1 MYQKI
6 VRLLL
11 VMLVTLWLAQPAA
24 ADTLYVVQRGD
35 TLASIARRYNTTI
48 GVLMQLN
55 NIVNPNLIYVG
66 QQLLIPD
73 NKPGSSYQLHTV
85 QRGDT
90 LKNIATRYNTTVTI
104 LAQLNQISNINLIYV
119 GQVLLI
125 PSGNPVVTPAASPTP
140 VLTPAVTPQPTATN
154 PAVPTFTPLPTATAT
169 TPPPAPVPAGN
180 LLPNPSFEGGWYH
193 PGNVPELQIP
203 ADWRFEWDEGPTG
216 FGNNP
221 WDVYLRPEVRVLA
234 REYLPPAEHGLFIF
248 GGNKTVKVFKGS
260 GAVSF
265 RLLTDVTLTPGR
277 YQLEINLFPDLV
289 MAYENG
295 QKVWANDFLS
305 GEVKL
310 QAGAS
315 NSGWIYPA
323 FGQKNTLRY
332 TFTILQTQTIT
343 VGAAVRG
350 RFALLNNGWF
360 LDEWS
365 LSRLP

>member
-1 MYQKI
+1 MYRKI

-11 VMLVTLWLAQPAA
+11 VIFVMGWLASPAA

-35 TLASIARRYNTTI
+35 TLASIARRYHTTI

-55 NIVNPNLIYVG
+55 NISNPNIIYVG

-73 NKPGSSYQLHTV
+73 NKPGSSYQLYTV

-90 LKNIATRYNTTVTI
+90 LKNIATRYSSTVST
-104 LAQLNQISNINLIYV
+104 LAQLNQIVNINVIYV

-125 PSGNPVVTPAASPTP
+125 PTSPMLTSPAASPTP
-140 VLTPAVTPQPTATN
+140 VSTPAATPQPTATN
-154 PAVPTFTPLPTATAT
+154 PAVPTFTPLPTATPT
-169 TPPPAPVPAGN
+169 TAPPVPVPTGN
-180 LLPNPSFEGGWYH
+180 LLPNPSFEGSWYH

-203 ADWRFEWDEGPTG
+203 ADWRFEWDEGSTG

-234 REYLPPAEHGLFIF
+234 REYLPPAEHSLFIF
-248 GGNKTVKVFKGS
+248 GGNKTVKVFKGN

-265 RLLTDVTLTPGR
+265 RLLTEVTLTPGR

-295 QKVWANDFLS
+295 QKVWADDFLA

-315 NSGWIYPA
+315 NTGWLYPT

-332 TFTILQTQTIT
+332 TFTINQTQTIT

-365 LSRLP
+365 LYRLP

>member
-11 VMLVTLWLAQPAA
+11 VMIVMGWLASPAA

-55 NIVNPNLIYVG
+55 NISNPNIIYVG

-73 NKPGSSYQLHTV
+73 NKPGSSYQLYTV

-90 LKNIATRYNTTVTI
+90 LKNIATRYNSTVNT
-104 LAQLNQISNINLIYV
+104 LAQLNQIVNINVIYV

-125 PSGNPVVTPAASPTP
+125 PATPP
-140 VLTPAVTPQPTATN
+140 LTPPLTTPTN
-154 PAVPTFTPLPTATAT
+154 PAVPTFTPLPTATPT
-169 TPPPAPVPAGN
+169 TAPPAPVPIGN
-180 LLPNPSFEGGWYH
+180 LLPNSSFEGGWYH
-193 PGNVPELQIP
+193 PGNIPELQIP
-203 ADWRFEWDEGPTG
+203 ADWRFEWDEGSTG

-234 REYLPPAEHGLFIF
+234 WEYLPPAEHSLFIF

-265 RLLTDVTLTPGR
+265 KLLTDVTLTPGR

-295 QKVWANDFLS
+295 QKVWADDFLA

-315 NSGWIYPA
+315 NTGWLYPT
-323 FGQKNTLRY
+323 FGQKNSLRY
-332 TFTILQTQTIT
+332 TFTISQTQTIT

-360 LDEWS
+360 LDEWA
-365 LSRLP
+365 LYRLP

>member
-1 MYQKI
+1 MYRKI

-11 VMLVTLWLAQPAA
+11 VIFVMGWLASPAA

-35 TLASIARRYNTTI
+35 TLASIARRYHTTI

-55 NIVNPNLIYVG
+55 NISNPNIIYVG

-73 NKPGSSYQLHTV
+73 NKPGSSYQLYTV

-90 LKNIATRYNTTVTI
+90 LKNIATRYNSTVST
-104 LAQLNQISNINLIYV
+104 LAQLNQIVNINVIYV

-125 PSGNPVVTPAASPTP
+125 PATPPLTLPAASPTP
-140 VLTPAVTPQPTATN
+140 VSTPAATPQPTATN
-154 PAVPTFTPLPTATAT
+154 PAVPTFTPLPTATPT
-169 TPPPAPVPAGN
+169 TAPPVPVPTGN
-180 LLPNPSFEGGWYH
+180 LLPNPSFEGSWYH

-203 ADWRFEWDEGPTG
+203 ADWRFEWDEGSTG

-234 REYLPPAEHGLFIF
+234 REYLPPAEHSLFIF

-265 RLLTDVTLTPGR
+265 RLLTEVTLTPGR

-295 QKVWANDFLS
+295 QKVWADDFLA

-315 NSGWIYPA
+315 NTGWLYPT

-332 TFTILQTQTIT
+332 TFTISQTQTIS

-365 LSRLP
+365 LYRLP